1 MKSNY
6 LLTELTSEFLTSD
19 KDWRC
24 SNLVYSAKERSLK
37 SFDVLIACQ
46 QGVAGKWS
54 WFDPNAS
61 DLEKL
66 TSRQI
71 SYMMKQQTI
80 VKQLITEHN
89 NSHTKKKQQ
98 ETKDMFG
105 GKTLDQIVAEKLA
118 EKRHGGYT
126 GSAVGVG
133 GNCGSLSAPS
143 FATPEAPTADSILS
157 GSLDRDVALLQSF
170 KQFVAIIVREVMEE
184 NCYEN

>member
-54 WFDPNAS
+54 WFDPSGS

-80 VKQLITEHN
+80 IKQLITEHN
-89 NSHTKKKQQ
+89 NSFTRRKQQ
-98 ETKDMFG
+98 EAKDMFG
-105 GKTLDQIVAEKLA
+105 GKTLDEIVAEKLA
-118 EKRHGGYT
+118 EKKHGGLGSITLPCET
-126 GSAVGVG
+126 GLNDHVR
-133 GNCGSLSAPS
+133 
-143 FATPEAPTADSILS
+143 FASPTEPTVDKVLPGIYDKDA
-157 GSLDRDVALLQSF
+157 ALLQSF

-184 NCYEN
+184 NCYED

>member
-54 WFDPNAS
+54 WFDPSGS

-89 NSHTKKKQQ
+89 NSFTRRKQQ

-105 GKTLDQIVAEKLA
+105 GKTLDEIVAEKLA
-118 EKRHGGYT
+118 EKKHGGLGSITLPCET
-126 GSAVGVG
+126 GLNDHVR
-133 GNCGSLSAPS
+133 
-143 FATPEAPTADSILS
+143 FASPTEPTVDKVLPGIYDKDA
-157 GSLDRDVALLQSF
+157 ALLQSF

-184 NCYEN
+184 NCYED

>member
-6 LLTELTSEFLTSD
+6 LLTELTSELLSSPA
-19 KDWRC
+19 DWRC

-54 WFDPNAS
+54 WFDPSGS

-71 SYMMKQQTI
+71 SYMMKQQAI
-80 VKQLITEHN
+80 IKQLITEHN
-89 NSHTKKKQQ
+89 NSFTRRKQQ

-105 GKTLDQIVAEKLA
+105 GKTLDEIVAEKLA
-118 EKRHGGYT
+118 EKKHGGLGSITLPCET
-126 GSAVGVG
+126 GLNDHVEFA
-133 GNCGSLSAPS
+133 SL
-143 FATPEAPTADSILS
+143 TEPTADKVLP

>member
-89 NSHTKKKQQ
+89 YSYTQKKQQ

-118 EKRHGGYT
+118 EKRHGEAR
-126 GSAVGVG
+126 AVALPFEMGINDNVR
-133 GNCGSLSAPS
+133 
-143 FATPEAPTADSILS
+143 FASPEAPTADSILS

>member
-24 SNLVYSAKERSLK
+24 SNLVYNAKERSLK

-54 WFDPNAS
+54 WFDPSGS

-89 NSHTKKKQQ
+89 NSFTRRKQQ

-105 GKTLDQIVAEKLA
+105 GKTLDEIVAEKLA
-118 EKRHGGYT
+118 SQRHREYA
-126 GSAVGVG
+126 GSAVGMG
-133 GNCGSLSAPS
+133 GTCGAPDNVK
-143 FATPEAPTADSILS
+143 FASPTTPTADKILP
-157 GSLDRDVALLQSF
+157 GVYDKDAALLQSF

-184 NCYEN
+184 NCYED